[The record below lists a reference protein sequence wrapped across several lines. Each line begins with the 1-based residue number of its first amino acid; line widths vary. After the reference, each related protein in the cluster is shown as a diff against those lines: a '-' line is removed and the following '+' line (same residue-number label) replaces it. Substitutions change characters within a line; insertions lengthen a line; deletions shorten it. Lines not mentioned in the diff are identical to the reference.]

1 MIKCITLVFVFLVRK
16 KTGKK
21 NVDGFSITSCSR
33 SLFSKSSSSIVE
45 DRIWLFMTSISTW
58 NLNSTF
64 PSFFAWRNVS
74 LDSLFYHSYIFG
86 IIITGQPSCR
96 FMKLCNKFQVIL
108 FYQNL
113 FDFTKG
119 SKIFVTSLIIGHS
132 IIPTINICYQK
143 IETWK
148 KKLRYTQIKKKWKH
162 SSIKMFNDE
171 S

>member
-1 MIKCITLVFVFLVRK
+1 MGWNVDWFKDDRTMIKCITLVFVFLVRK

-74 LDSLFYHSYIFG
+74 LDSLFYHSYILLASSSQDKYHVYSYNHAINSWISFLRQF
-86 IIITGQPSCR
+86 IFRQKPSQIP
-96 FMKLCNKFQVIL
+96 FLIL
-108 FYQNL
+108 
-113 FDFTKG
+113 
-119 SKIFVTSLIIGHS
+119 
-132 IIPTINICYQK
+132 INQ
-143 IETWK
+143 
-148 KKLRYTQIKKKWKH
+148 
-162 SSIKMFNDE
+162 
-171 S
+171 